1 MEESIVK
8 IENLSHRYTIQW
20 AIRDINF
27 EITRNGIYG
36 LLGSN
41 GAGKSTT
48 MNIMC
53 GVLRPTEGNV
63 YIKGVSIRE
72 NPVGETPYRLFAPD
86 AALAPGFDG
95 DGVPGVLR
103 GLASRPGQRDIDGR
117 EGGYGQVRY
126 QSFQQ
131 AFDP

>member
-8 IENLSHRYTIQW
+8 VEHLSHRYSVQW

-27 EITRNGIYG
+27 EITKNGIYG

-53 GVLRPTEGNV
+53 GVLKQTEGDV
-63 YIKGVSIRE
+63 YIKGISISKILWRR
-72 NPVGETPYRLFAPD
+72 NGI
-86 AALAPGFDG
+86 LAFCH
-95 DGVPGVLR
+95 R
-103 GLASRPGQRDIDGR
+103 FRPCIRI
-117 EGGYGQVRY
+117 
-126 QSFQQ
+126 
-131 AFDP
+131 

>member
-8 IENLSHRYTIQW
+8 VKHLSHRYSVQW

-27 EITRNGIYG
+27 EITENGIYG

-53 GVLRPTEGNV
+53 GVLKQTEGEV
-63 YIKGVSIRE
+63 FIKGVSMRE
-72 NPVGETPYRLFAPD
+72 NPVEPNAISVFYPRNHPC
-86 AALAPGFDG
+86 
-95 DGVPGVLR
+95 
-103 GLASRPGQRDIDGR
+103 IMI
-117 EGGYGQVRY
+117 
-126 QSFQQ
+126 
-131 AFDP
+131 